1 MLPQIFMYSS
11 VSQPHSI
18 GAGGSS
24 EREGKPPVNGDGS
37 RVGGGD
43 MGSSL
48 EVVGNAVTPRH
59 SDTAPSTVYA
69 GVTTTR
75 SYTALATTGTAPT
88 TRSGTAT
95 TGSYATAPTTRSGT
109 ATTGSYA
116 AAPTT
121 RSGTAT
127 TGSYATAPTSTATTG
142 SYATAPTS
150 TATTGSYAA
159 APTTRSGTAT
169 TGSYATAPTSTAT
182 TGSYAAAPTTRSG
195 TATTGSYATAPTS
208 TATTG
213 SYAAAPTTR
222 SGTTT
227 TGSYAT
233 APTSTATTGSYAA
246 APTTRSG
253 TATTGSYATAPT
265 TRSYTTTIS
274 QPGTSAHPAH
284 TTLSNRTPLPFTST
298 STTTA
303 PNVAMSLN
311 PGVVAVGDLNH
322 AHHHHVVPLPP
333 TREPSQFIGTDSR
346 VVRPTQSDFAAV
358 RRRHP
363 GLVPTPIPMT
373 SGVTTNPLKMLTSHT
388 ETTPLSLLG
397 NLQVIPH
404 ISTGPGS
411 KKDLVKKT
419 SDNKMIYNSSNDRGE
434 NTQLFPGVD
443 KGGIKIT
450 TRGPIQPALVSLD
463 MEDVPIHLHNSHN
476 LAPSTRNMLD
486 EKYKGNLMEEESAP
500 VSNQKL
506 ISMDHSRMGVAPT
519 HLLDSQNLMRNVSTD
534 GGMKQNLDSM
544 MSGNEKLMSLTGIS
558 VRRASQ
564 TQQNLRNE
572 LDADKLGLAIQPRIL
587 SQKMMTTGPGLV
599 PMLNSHN
606 TTSFNNPS
614 LPNDM
619 SLAKNSL
626 KAKTIELD
634 KLSKSKGPLNIKIT
648 GDSDT
653 NSNMS
658 PEYVGSK
665 SLGVDPLVVSQNTTT
680 TPSPVTNSPQF
691 PAFSNYTSPSS
702 SLGSN
707 AGHHSL
713 PPTPTTTHQPNDV
726 SPTSSIGSSSLGNP
740 PTPAPAAPSSPL
752 SPAIPPHLPPSA
764 PATLPHLPV
773 SANTRENTMTGETPL
788 FASGSCSEED
798 CDSAGESDSETS
810 TTLTSGGGPL
820 VEYIDSHTYVD
831 NQQQMTSLSSNGTVG
846 KAEGEGEGEGGEGE
860 SEDDEDDN
868 EKMPELEEIPEV
880 ESRYI
885 NLKDPHHSLIPT
897 PNTTTPDPPEP
908 LTDPTHHLPS
918 PADQPPPGGSGVFN
932 PHQKRESGGA
942 QTAAKKGSSLK
953 RATPPTHSNHTPG
966 HSSHTSRPPTS
977 KGSGSSPLTKSDR
990 KRDTSEQQWKRNDG
1004 MSQKKTQSQSV
1015 PRTQNKKQSP
1025 SPRGPGRQGAN
1036 QPSTSSRGREQPTP
1050 PGHKHGSSSSQ
1061 TKPLRRTEGPNRK
1074 ASPGPQQSGK
1084 IQRK

>member
-1 MLPQIFMYSS
+1 
-11 VSQPHSI
+11 
-18 GAGGSS
+18 
-24 EREGKPPVNGDGS
+24 
-37 RVGGGD
+37 

-48 EVVGNAVTPRH
+48 EVVGNAVTPQH
-59 SDTAPSTVYA
+59 SDTASTAVYT

-75 SYTALATTGTAPT
+75 SYTAV
-88 TRSGTAT
+88 AT
-95 TGSYATAPTTRSGT
+95 TGSYAT
-109 ATTGSYA
+109 
-116 AAPTT
+116 
-121 RSGTAT
+121 
-127 TGSYATAPTSTATTG
+127 
-142 SYATAPTS
+142 
-150 TATTGSYAA
+150 
-159 APTTRSGTAT
+159 
-169 TGSYATAPTSTAT
+169 
-182 TGSYAAAPTTRSG
+182 
-195 TATTGSYATAPTS
+195 
-208 TATTG
+208 
-213 SYAAAPTTR
+213 
-222 SGTTT
+222 
-227 TGSYAT
+227 
-233 APTSTATTGSYAA
+233 

-265 TRSYTTTIS
+265 TRSYTTTRS

-303 PNVAMSLN
+303 PNMAMSLN

-322 AHHHHVVPLPP
+322 THHHHVVPLPL

-404 ISTGPGS
+404 ISTGPSS

-443 KGGIKIT
+443 KGGIKIM
-450 TRGPIQPALVSLD
+450 TRGPIQASLVS
-463 MEDVPIHLHNSHN
+463 MGDVPTQLHNSHN
-476 LAPSTRNMLD
+476 VAPSTRNMLD
-486 EKYKGNLMEEESAP
+486 KKYKGNLMEEESAP

-519 HLLDSQNLMRNVSTD
+519 HLLDSQNLMRNVSTN

-558 VRRASQ
+558 VERVSQ
-564 TQQNLRNE
+564 TQQQNLRNA
-572 LDADKLGLAIQPRIL
+572 LDAEKLGLAIQPRIL

-606 TTSFNNPS
+606 TTGFNNPS

-619 SLAKNSL
+619 ILAKNSL

-680 TPSPVTNSPQF
+680 TLSPVTNSPQF

-752 SPAIPPHLPPSA
+752 SPAIPPHLLPSA

-773 SANTRENTMTGETPL
+773 SANTRENTPAGETPL
-788 FASGSCSEED
+788 SASGNYSEED

-810 TTLTSGGGPL
+810 TALTSGGGPL

-846 KAEGEGEGEGGEGE
+846 KAEGEREGEGGEGE
-860 SEDDEDDN
+860 VEGESEDDEDDDN

-885 NLKDPHHSLIPT
+885 NPKDPHHPLIPT

-908 LTDPTHHLPS
+908 LTDPTPHHLPS
-918 PADQPPPGGSGVFN
+918 PHDHPPPGGSSVFN
-932 PHQKRESGGA
+932 LHQKRELGST
-942 QTAAKKGSSLK
+942 QTTGKKGSSLK
-953 RATPPTHSNHTPG
+953 RATPPNHTPG
-966 HSSHTSRPPTS
+966 HSNHTSRLPTL
-977 KGSGSSPLTKSDR
+977 KGSGSSPLTKSDK
-990 KRDTSEQQWKRNDG
+990 KRDTSEQQWRRNDG
-1004 MSQKKTQSQSV
+1004 MSQKKTQPQSAPRSQS
-1015 PRTQNKKQSP
+1015 KKQPP
-1025 SPRGPGRQGAN
+1025 SPRGPVRQGAH

-1074 ASPGPQQSGK
+1074 ASPGPQQSAK
-1084 IQRK
+1084 TQRK